1 MATLHRGN
9 FQKHGERTDE
19 RMGRNSHQLQNPG
32 LTVKCWSPQFCF
44 KDVAEDALHVC
55 TSVSLLSGLS
65 GIRSDTWLLS
75 KHMPSLRF
83 AEEITKAFS
92 EVKGNHK
99 SHTCRERGRE
109 GPVMGREPGMGMRRG
124 VRWV

>member
-1 MATLHRGN
+1 MWLLSTEGN

-19 RMGRNSHQLQNPG
+19 RLGRNSHQLQNTG

-55 TSVSLLSGLS
+55 TSISLLSGLS

-75 KHMPSLRF
+75 KHMPSPRF

-92 EVKGNHK
+92 EVK
-99 SHTCRERGRE
+99 
-109 GPVMGREPGMGMRRG
+109 
-124 VRWV
+124 